1 MIVPRRQPPVVS
13 HVTASAVLAAA
24 RIAARRYAGRVDRGD
39 EVVRSTL
46 STRYDAR
53 AVALTNSGTSALVIA
68 LRLAAPRGTVALPA
82 YGCVD
87 LIAAAVRAK
96 VRVRLYD
103 VDPATLSPDL
113 DSVRAALARGA
124 EAVVVAHFYGYP
136 ADVPGVRALA
146 DAGGG
151 GARVIEDAAQHAGGR
166 LSGTRLGAFG
176 PLSVMSFGRG
186 KGTTGGRGGALLAT
200 AGAGAATTGAV
211 EAAGRAMAAPAAG
224 WGDVVIASA
233 QWALGRPGTYGIAA
247 SLPGLHLGETIYH
260 PAGEPAALSRAAA
273 ALVRRG
279 LPHTDSERLARA
291 AVAESLVGQLARV
304 PSLHPVTAIPGSN
317 PGYLR
322 LAVLDEAGRR
332 VAPQLGIVRSYPR
345 PLGEEAALAPII
357 HRGEPDMPGAREIC
371 RKLFTLPVHEYVT
384 RDDER
389 RIVEWASSV
398 AMG

>member
-13 HVTASAVLAAA
+13 HVSPSAVLAAA
-24 RIAARRYAGRVDRGD
+24 RVAARRYVGRIDRGD

-46 STRYDAR
+46 TTRYDAR
-53 AVALTNSGTSALVIA
+53 AVALTDSGTSALVIA

-103 VDPATLSPDL
+103 VDPASLSPDL
-113 DSVRAALARGA
+113 DSLRATFRRGA
-124 EAVVVAHFYGYP
+124 DAVVVAHFYGYP
-136 ADVPGVRALA
+136 ADIPGVRALA
-146 DAGGG
+146 DAA

-166 LSGTRLGAFG
+166 LRGTRLGAFG

-200 AGAGAATTGAV
+200 ADAGAAMTGAV
-211 EAAGRAMAAPAAG
+211 EAAGRALAPPAAG
-224 WGDVVIASA
+224 WGEVVIASA
-233 QWALGRPGTYGIAA
+233 QWVLGRPSTYGIAA
-247 SLPGLHLGETIYH
+247 SMPGLHLGETIYH

-273 ALVRRG
+273 ALVRWG
-279 LPHTDSERLARA
+279 LPHSDAERLARA
-291 AVAESLVGQLARV
+291 AVAESLTGQLARV

-322 LAVLDEAGRR
+322 FAALDAAQRREAPR
-332 VAPQLGIVRSYPR
+332 LGVVRSYPR
-345 PLGEEAALAPII
+345 PLGEEPEIAPIV
-357 HRGEPDMPGAREIC
+357 HCGEPETPGARDIC
-371 RKLFTLPVHEYVT
+371 RMLFTLPVHEYVT
-384 RDDER
+384 RADER
-389 RIVEWASSV
+389 QIVEWASSV
-398 AMG
+398 TLG

>member
-13 HVTASAVLAAA
+13 HVSPSAVLAAA
-24 RIAARRYAGRVDRGD
+24 RVAARRYAGRIDRGD
-39 EVVRSTL
+39 AVVRSTL

-53 AVALTNSGTSALVIA
+53 AVALTDSGTSALVIA

-113 DSVRAALARGA
+113 ASVRAALARGA
-124 EAVVVAHFYGYP
+124 DAIVVAHFYGYP
-136 ADVPGVRALA
+136 ADMPGVRALA
-146 DAGGG
+146 DAA
-151 GARVIEDAAQHAGGR
+151 GALVIEDAAQHAGGR

-200 AGAGAATTGAV
+200 GGAGAAMIGAV
-211 EAAGRAMAAPAAG
+211 EAAGRAMAPPAAG
-224 WGDVVIASA
+224 WSEVVIASA
-233 QWALGRPGTYGIAA
+233 QWAMGRPGTYGVAA
-247 SLPGLHLGETIYH
+247 LLPGLHLGETIYH
-260 PAGEPAALSRAAA
+260 QAGEPAALSRAAA

-279 LPHTDSERLARA
+279 LPQADTERLARA
-291 AVAESLVGQLARV
+291 AVAESLAGQLARI
-304 PSLHPVTAIPGSN
+304 PSFHPVTAIPGSN

-322 LAVLDEAGRR
+322 LVVLDEAGRR
-332 VAPQLGIVRSYPR
+332 AAPLLGVVRSYPR
-345 PLGEEAALAPII
+345 PLGEEPEMGPII
-357 HRGEPDMPGAREIC
+357 HRGEPDTPGARDIC
-371 RKLFTLPVHEYVT
+371 RKLFTLPVHEFVT
-384 RDDER
+384 RADER
-389 RIVEWASSV
+389 QIVEWASSV
-398 AMG
+398 TMG

>member
-1 MIVPRRQPPVVS
+1 MSLSRRLPPVVS
-13 HVTASAVLAAA
+13 HVSPSAVLAAA
-24 RIAARRYAGRVDRGD
+24 RVAARRYTGRVDRGG

-53 AVALTNSGTSALVIA
+53 AVALTDSGTSALVIA
-68 LRLAAPRGTVALPA
+68 LRLSAPRGTVALPA

-113 DSVRAALARGA
+113 GSVRAALARGA
-124 EAVVVAHFYGYP
+124 DAVVVAHFYGYP

-146 DAGGG
+146 DAA

-200 AGAGAATTGAV
+200 TGAGAATIGAV
-211 EAAGRAMAAPAAG
+211 EAAGRAMPAPAAG
-224 WGDVVIASA
+224 WGEVVIASA
-233 QWALGRPGTYGIAA
+233 QWALGRPATYGIAA

-279 LPHTDSERLARA
+279 LPHTDAERLARA
-291 AVAESLVGQLARV
+291 AVAESLTGQLAQV
-304 PSLHPVTAIPGSN
+304 PSLHPVTAIRGSN

-332 VAPQLGIVRSYPR
+332 AVPLLGVVRSYPR
-345 PLGEEAALAPII
+345 PLGEEPEIAPII
-357 HRGEPDMPGAREIC
+357 HRGEPDMPGARDIC
-371 RKLFTLPVHEYVT
+371 RTLFTLPVHEYVT
-384 RDDER
+384 RADER
-389 RIVEWASSV
+389 QIVEWASSV